1 MEAFIV
7 ADKFVKAYCP
17 KSRKYYGM
25 KVEEVS
31 SRLQVTDFYDIGEET
46 AKLLASNVDVP
57 GLETAA
63 NLRSCPF
70 CHSRKV
76 AGCGC
81 LESRISCKPDQGY
94 RYLCIYCKELRVFA
108 SSEGAEASG
117 RVGEKVVLTQGQEV
131 TISAAGSGSLEHIRV
146 GVGWDISRA
155 GQSMDLD
162 ASVLVKSSRASKG
175 ELIYYGNKIHS
186 SGCAVHMGDNLI
198 GGKFEGNENA
208 TDSENIDVYLRK
220 VPTTCDRLY
229 FILNIYGC
237 SNRSQTFKNVRNM
250 YIRLTNGKTGQVLVE
265 YTANNISSRDTGIII
280 GVASRRGGNW
290 VFKASGQTYRVA
302 TVHDLCKYCTE

>member
-1 MEAFIV
+1 M

-31 SRLQVTDFYDIGEET
+31 SKLKVTDFYDIGEET
-46 AKLLASNVDVP
+46 AKLLASNVDVL

-81 LESRISCKPDQGY
+81 LESRASCKPDQGY

-108 SSEGAEASG
+108 SSEGAEVSG
-117 RVGEKVVLTQGQEV
+117 RVGRKVVLTQGQEV
-131 TISAAGSGSLEHIRV
+131 MISVAGSGSLEHIRV
-146 GVGWDISRA
+146 GVGWDIS
-155 GQSMDLD
+155 QSERNMDLD
-162 ASVLVKSSRASKG
+162 ASVLVKDSSNGEG
-175 ELIYYGNKIHS
+175 ELIYFGNKTHS
-186 SGCAVHMGDNLI
+186 SGCVVHMGDNI
-198 GGKFEGNENA
+198 TGGKFEGNKDA

-220 VPTTCDRLY
+220 VPAACDRLY
-229 FILNIYGC
+229 FILNIYDCIG
-237 SNRSQTFKNVRNM
+237 RSQAFKDVQNM

-265 YTANNISSRDTGIII
+265 YTASNISSRDTGIII
-280 GVASRRGGNW
+280 GVASRRGGSW
-290 VFKASGQTYRVA
+290 VFRASGQTYRVA
-302 TVHDLCKYCTE
+302 TIQELCEYCTK

>member
-1 MEAFIV
+1 M

-31 SRLQVTDFYDIGEET
+31 SRLQVTDFYDIGEDT

-63 NLRSCPF
+63 NLRGCPF

-81 LESRISCKPDQGY
+81 LEGRISCGPDQGY
-94 RYLCIYCKELRVFA
+94 RYMCIFCRGLKVFN
-108 SSEGAEASG
+108 SGEGAEVTG

-146 GVGWDISRA
+146 GVGWDISLGGRN
-155 GQSMDLD
+155 MDLD
-162 ASVLVKSSRASKG
+162 ASVLVKNSTGGQS
-175 ELIYYGNKIHS
+175 ELVYYVNKTHS
-186 SGCAVHMGDNLI
+186 SGCVVHLGDNLT
-198 GGKFEGNENA
+198 GGKYEGNEDA

-229 FILNIYGC
+229 FILNIYDC
-237 SNRSQTFKNVRNM
+237 KNRSQTFKNVRNM

-265 YTANNISSRDTGIII
+265 YTASNINNNDTGIII
-280 GVASRRGGNW
+280 GVASRRGGSW

-302 TVHDLCKYCTE
+302 TVHELCSRCTE

>member
-1 MEAFIV
+1 M

-17 KSRKYYGM
+17 KSQKYYGM
-25 KVEEVS
+25 KVEEIS
-31 SRLQVTDFYDIGEET
+31 SQLQVTDFYDIEEET
-46 AKLLASNVDVP
+46 AKLLVSNVDVP
-57 GLETAA
+57 GLDTAA

-70 CHSRKV
+70 CHNRKV
-76 AGCGC
+76 ASCGC
-81 LESRISCKPDQGY
+81 LEGRISCTPSQGY
-94 RYLCIYCKELRVFA
+94 RYLCIYCRGLRVFT
-108 SSEGAEASG
+108 SVEGAEVSG

-146 GVGWDISRA
+146 GVGWDISLS

-162 ASVLVKSSRASKG
+162 ASVLVKNSNNDNS
-175 ELIYYGNKIHS
+175 ELVYYGSKTHS
-186 SGCAVHMGDNLI
+186 SGCVVHLGDNLI
-198 GGKFEGNENA
+198 GGKYKGNKDA

-220 VPTTCDRLY
+220 VPAACDRLY
-229 FILNIYGC
+229 FILNIYNC
-237 SNRSQTFKNVRNM
+237 NTKSQTFKNVRNM
-250 YIRLTNGKTGQVLVE
+250 YIRLTNGKNGQVLVE
-265 YTANNISSRDTGIII
+265 YTANNVSNRDTGIII

>member
-1 MEAFIV
+1 M
-7 ADKFVKAYCP
+7 ADRFVKAYCP

-31 SRLQVTDFYDIGEET
+31 SQPQVTDFYDIEEET

-57 GLETAA
+57 NLGTAA

-81 LESRISCKPDQGY
+81 LESRISCKPSGGY
-94 RYLCIYCKELRVFA
+94 RYLCIYCRELRVFA
-108 SSEGAEASG
+108 SGEGTEASG

-146 GVGWDISRA
+146 GVGWDASLV

-162 ASVLVKSSRASKG
+162 ASVLVKDSRSGSGELVYYASKV
-175 ELIYYGNKIHS
+175 HS
-186 SGCAVHMGDNLI
+186 SGCAVHLGDNLT
-198 GGKFEGNENA
+198 GGKFAGNQDA
-208 TDSENIDVYLRK
+208 TDSENIDVYLQK
-220 VPTTCDRLY
+220 VPAACNRLY

-237 SNRSQTFKNVRNM
+237 CNRHQTFKNVRNM

-265 YTANNISSRDTGIII
+265 YTASNIRSSDSGIII
-280 GVASRRGGNW
+280 GVACRRGGNW
-290 VFKASGQTYRVA
+290 VFKASGQTYHVT
-302 TVHDLCKYCTE
+302 TVHDLCEYCTE